1 MASTPRFYHSNT
13 RLKGENVQV
22 EFTPDQLK
30 EFYKC
35 KQSPEYF
42 IKNYVKVVHVDKGLV
57 PFDLYD
63 YQKDMVKAFHD
74 KRWVILKT
82 ARQSGKS
89 VTTLAYILWY
99 ILFNSMKKV
108 AILANKATT
117 ARELLGRLQLA
128 YEHLPFWLQQGVVS
142 WNKGSIMLENGCEVL
157 ASSTSGA
164 AIRGFSVN
172 LLMLDEFAF
181 VPNNIADEF
190 FTSVYPTIS
199 SGMSTKVFV
208 ISTPCGMNHFYKLWT
223 QAELKENDYYPISV
237 HWSQVPGRDA
247 KWAAET
253 KRNMGETRF
262 IQEMDAEFMGS
273 THTLINP
280 RDIKN
285 MQAQKAVHIDV
296 EKKGLVLYELPQEG
310 HTYVMVVDVAHGKG
324 LDYSAAQMIDITSYP
339 FKQVA
344 RYKNNDVNTL
354 VFPLILD
361 NFGRMYN
368 DAETLVETNDAG
380 IQIAHALHYDLEYPN
395 VTWIDGNIGVRT
407 TQATRYIGCSN
418 LKQIVED
425 HKLPI
430 IDWETIQELST
441 FALRGRKYQADPGCN
456 DDLVMCL
463 VNFAWFSTTQYF
475 KQLTN
480 KDLQA
485 KVREEKEKM
494 IQESYLPM
502 FTPSDAGRDAV
513 DDAIDAWLRNMPQ
526 R

>member
-1 MASTPRFYHSNT
+1 MGSNIQYYHSNP
-13 RLKGENVQV
+13 RLKAENVNIN
-22 EFTPDQLK
+22 FTPEQIL
-30 EFYKC
+30 EMGKC
-35 KQSPEYF
+35 RKDPEYF
-42 IKNYVKVVHVDKGLV
+42 IKTYIKVVHVDKGLV
-57 PFDLYD
+57 DFDLYD
-63 YQKDMVKAFHD
+63 YQKDMIKAFHE

-99 ILFNSMKKV
+99 ILFNDMKKV

-128 YEHLPFWLQQGVVS
+128 YEHLPVWLQQGVVS

-223 QAELKENDYYPISV
+223 QAELKENDYFPIAV

-247 KWAAET
+247 KWAEDT

-285 MQAQKAVHIDV
+285 MTAKKAVYID
-296 EKKGLVLYELPQEG
+296 KDNAGLVVYKMPEIG
-310 HTYVMVVDVAHGKG
+310 RIYVVSVDVAHGKG
-324 LDYSAAQMIDITSYP
+324 LDYSAAQVIDITSYP
-339 FKQVA
+339 FEQVA
-344 RYKNNDVNTL
+344 RYKNNEVSIL
-354 VFPLILD
+354 MFPLILD
-361 NFGRMYN
+361 RIGRMFN
-368 DAETLVETNDAG
+368 DAEMLIETNDAG
-380 IQIAHALHYDLEYPN
+380 ISVANALHYDIEYPN
-395 VTWIDGNIGVRT
+395 VSWIDQSIGVKT
-407 TQATRYIGCSN
+407 TKATKYIGCSN
-418 LKQIVED
+418 LKQLIED
-425 HKLPI
+425 QKLPI
-430 IDWETIQELST
+430 CDFETIQEIST
-441 FALRGRKYQADPGCN
+441 FALRGRTYQADQGCN
-456 DDLVMCL
+456 DDLVMAL

-475 KQLTN
+475 RQLTD
-480 KDLQA
+480 KDIQA
-485 KVREEKEKM
+485 KLREEKEKM

-502 FTPSDAGRDAV
+502 LVSGNSDE
-513 DDAIDAWLRNMPQ
+513 DDEDEKFDNWLKNMPQ